1 MATGFLT
8 LIIVL
13 SKQNTLHLERTGR
26 NTRGPHE
33 DVGGAGQAHVKSSTA
48 PSMWTGRA
56 GQADAPDVSSDD
68 KDRPPAP
75 AM

>member
-1 MATGFLT
+1 MATSFLT

-13 SKQNTLHLERTGR
+13 SKKIPSIKKERAGTP
-26 NTRGPHE
+26 RGPHE
-33 DVGGAGQAHVKSSTA
+33 DVGGAGQAHVKSSPA

-56 GQADAPDVSSDD
+56 GQADARDVSRDD